1 MIGTRYR
8 IPTVSPGA
16 LLRKER
22 RLGSALGQEAER
34 FTSQGQL
41 APDDV
46 VNDVV
51 KSWLR
56 KHGVA
61 FIFDGYPRS
70 LGQRSALNR
79 MLAERMTPLD
89 VAFLLEADS
98 QTIRVRINQRRICLG
113 CGRIVSL
120 DLHIEHA
127 SSSCPSCG
135 GKLAKRED
143 DTVET
148 LKLRMRE
155 YGTKTE
161 PLIEYYR
168 GRGLLYL
175 VDAVQASEV
184 VFCSIAKILETQ

>member
-1 MIGTRYR
+1 MIGARYH

-16 LLRKER
+16 ILREER
-22 RLGSALGQEAER
+22 RLGSALGQKAEM
-34 FTSQGQL
+34 FTRQGEL

-46 VNDVV
+46 VNDLV
-51 KSWLR
+51 KNWLL

-70 LGQRSALNR
+70 LGQGNALDR
-79 MLAERMTPLD
+79 MLAERATPLD
-89 VAFLLEADS
+89 VALLLEADS
-98 QTIRVRINQRRICLG
+98 QTIGVRIDQRRICLG

-135 GKLAKRED
+135 GKLAKRQD

-155 YGTKTE
+155 YGAKTE

-175 VDAVQASEV
+175 VDAVQTPEV
-184 VFCSIAKILETQ
+184 VFCSIAKILEAQ